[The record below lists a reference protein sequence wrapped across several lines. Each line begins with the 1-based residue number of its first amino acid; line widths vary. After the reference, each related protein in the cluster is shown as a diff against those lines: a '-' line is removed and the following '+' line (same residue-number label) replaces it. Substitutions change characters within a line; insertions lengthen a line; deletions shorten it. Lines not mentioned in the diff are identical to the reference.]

1 MHFTITIVEQGSPYV
16 MGPLISS
23 PACEPLLLSLMQE
36 IFLVAQKSDDHQQQQ
51 YAAWAISFLRQR
63 LWSKELQNFGH
74 HFQTD
79 AEDSKSVSYSFSED
93 STVMKLSLWLMQ
105 LNHSGVGPFLVLLYN
120 TRMKSSG

>member
-1 MHFTITIVEQGSPYV
+1 

-23 PACEPLLLSLMQE
+23 PACEPLLTSLMQE
-36 IFLVAQKSDDHQQQQ
+36 IFLVAQNSDDHQQQQ
-51 YAAWAISFLRQR
+51 YAAWAISFLRHR
-63 LWSKELQNFGH
+63 LWSKETKELQNFGH

-79 AEDSKSVSYSFSED
+79 AEDSKSVSHSFSED

-105 LNHSGVGPFLVLLYN
+105 LNYSGVGPFLLLLYN